1 MDKTA
6 EATLAKIAQGH
17 LLLDTLET
25 RNRDCLDFHELSV
38 GAIRSALQAAYEA
51 GKAAALAGAS

>member
-1 MDKTA
+1 MTNP
-6 EATLAKIAQGH
+6 TLTQIAKDY

-38 GAIRSALQAAYEA
+38 GAIRAALQAAYEA

>member
-1 MDKTA
+1 MTNP
-6 EATLAKIAQGH
+6 TLIQIAKDH

-38 GAIRSALQAAYEA
+38 GAIRAALEAAYEA
-51 GKAAALAGAS
+51 GKAAARAGAT